1 MKKHLLAAS
10 FLLTTVTTFGA
21 GYQINLEGLRQVAMG
36 GTGVA
41 WPWDAAT
48 IFYNPGGLG
57 RLKSIQ
63 AYISCSAI
71 MPATAYGNQRE
82 SGINPTD
89 ANTVRQTFT
98 PFNIYIGGP
107 VQENS
112 RVALGLGIYTP
123 AGSGLQWD
131 NNWLG
136 KYLVQSVSLKC
147 VFFQPTISYRISD
160 FLSVGAGFVY
170 GAGVF
175 DYSAAL
181 PVHGPLGPG
190 YDDGQVKLHGNASG
204 VGFNAGAHI
213 RVNEDLQLGVSY
225 RSQVNMGISSGSA
238 KFTVPS
244 SLRDSFPNTHFDSR
258 LPVPQVI
265 SAGIGYRTGAWTFQL
280 DFNYTIWTSFDSLRF
295 DFDQH
300 TSTLKDI
307 HAPRHYHNTFTA
319 RIGANLKVSKVVSL
333 MAGGAYDPSPVPN
346 GFVSPDLPDANRII
360 VTGGIAIKPIPRFT
374 ILAAIEAASGVKRA
388 ASYDFGGFS
397 GTFKTQAVAP
407 GIGIYYN
414 F

>member
-1 MKKHLLAAS
+1 MKKHLLAVS
-10 FLLTTVTTFGA
+10 LLLTTLTSFGA

-48 IFYNPGGLG
+48 IFYNPGGLA

-63 AYISCSAI
+63 AYVSVSAI
-71 MPATAYGNQRE
+71 MPATAFGNQME
-82 SGINPTD
+82 SGNTP
-89 ANTVRQTFT
+89 ANATTARQTFT
-98 PFNIYIGGP
+98 PFNVYIGGP

-112 RVALGLGIYTP
+112 RISLGLGIYTP

-136 KYLVQSVSLKC
+136 RYLVQSVQLKC
-147 VFFQPTISYRISD
+147 VFFQPTLAYKIND

-170 GAGVF
+170 GTGVF
-175 DYSAAL
+175 DFTQAL
-181 PVHGPLGPG
+181 PVHGANGAF
-190 YDDGQVKLHGNASG
+190 DGSQASLHGNAVG
-204 VGFNAGAHI
+204 AGFNAGVNI
-213 RVNEDLQLGVSY
+213 RVSEQLQLGVSY

-244 SLRDSFPNTHFDSR
+244 SLRDSFPNTHFDSQ

-265 SAGIGYRTGAWTFQL
+265 TAGIGYRTGNWTFQA
-280 DFNYTIWTSFDSLRF
+280 DFNYTIWNSFDSLRF
-295 DFDQH
+295 NFDQH
-300 TSTLKDI
+300 TSSLKNM
-307 HAPRHYHNTFTA
+307 HAPRHYHSIFTP
-319 RIGANLKVSKVVSL
+319 RVGAHFKVSKVVAL

-346 GFVSPDLPDANRII
+346 GYVSPDLPDANRII
-360 VTGGIAIKPIPRFT
+360 VTGGITIKPIPRFT
-374 ILAAIEAASGVKRA
+374 IIAACEAASGVKRH
-388 ASYDFGGFS
+388 ASYDFGGFE
-397 GTFKTQAVAP
+397 GTYKTEAVAP
-407 GIGIYYN
+407 GIALYYN